1 MGLAIKRV
9 TDVLL
14 SGSTFLLSL
23 IILTIGIVTSG
34 YTANFRIA
42 DNYETSSCI
51 LTTPSTVSIGCVANY
66 YVAVWSSSTGGSV
79 LQSPFAASKSKQY
92 VDAQLNNY
100 PLNVPIECMCRK
112 DTSIAY
118 PSIEKQLPCDVYGQC
133 FLNTQAIEFMK
144 EQHYLYGIGVAL
156 IVFGILGILI
166 VLGLFT
172 ATCIQRRRARY
183 TELNNI

>member
-1 MGLAIKRV
+1 MGFGLNGVSNILLA
-9 TDVLL
+9 
-14 SGSTFLLSL
+14 GSTFLLSL

-34 YTANFRIA
+34 YTANFHIA

-51 LTTPSTVSIGCVANY
+51 LTAASTVSIGCVANY
-66 YVAVWSSSTGGSV
+66 YVAVWSSDTGKSI
-79 LQSPFAASKSKQY
+79 LQSPFAANKNRQY

-112 DTSIAY
+112 DTTIVY
-118 PSIEKQLPCDVYGQC
+118 PSLEKQLPCDVYGQC

-144 EQHYLYGIGVAL
+144 EQHYLYGIGIAL